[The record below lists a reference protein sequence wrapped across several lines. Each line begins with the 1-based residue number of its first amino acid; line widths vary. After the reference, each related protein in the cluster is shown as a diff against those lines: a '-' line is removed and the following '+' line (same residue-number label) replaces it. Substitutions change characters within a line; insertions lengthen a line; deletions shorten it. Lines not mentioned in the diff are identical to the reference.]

1 MRERDTSLTTDQKA
15 LAVNLDKYKFGTI
28 VEIGCRGKR
37 WRAASSRSAR
47 GGRNHRQDDVGL

>member
-28 VEIGCRGKR
+28 VEIGAGQEV
-37 WRAASSRSAR
+37 A
-47 GGRNHRQDDVGL
+47 

>member
-28 VEIGCRGKR
+28 VEIGAGQEVARRSKVR
-37 WRAASSRSAR
+37 RNSSPAR
-47 GGRNHRQDDVGL
+47 T